1 MKIET
6 SDLSKILL
14 VFFFFFCDI
23 LDIDKIGEVFM
34 KEKIKKIV
42 LGYLPG
48 FITGLIVCGG
58 VSVIAMT
65 YFPSNQ
71 TTYDNSASGMAATDV
86 QGAIDELYNT
96 CFPPKTG
103 GDTILDNTDI
113 VTSGDGLYED
123 EYEEGKYTYK
133 GANPNNYVTF
143 NNETAGWRIIS
154 INSDGTIK
162 IMRDEDINPSNN
174 LAWDSSNSNNW
185 NRPASLN
192 TYLNSTYY
200 NGLNS
205 TAQSQIVEATY
216 YAGGVTYDN
225 NDIQDQI
232 NDEKSTTSNVKVALP
247 TLSEYLR
254 ANSNKEQCGTYS
266 LNNDNYM
273 TCKNSDWM
281 YYSSDYWW
289 TLSPRSDG
297 SSHLFYVSSDGY
309 VNSSHA
315 ADTDNAVRPAITLS
329 SEVQITGGIG
339 TASDPYI
346 LS

>member
-1 MKIET
+1 MNR
-6 SDLSKILL
+6 
-14 VFFFFFCDI
+14 
-23 LDIDKIGEVFM
+23 IGEVFM

-48 FITGLIVCGG
+48 FITGIIVCGG
-58 VSVIAMT
+58 VSVIAAT

-71 TTYDNSASGMAATDV
+71 VTYENGTSGMQATDV

-103 GDTILDNTDI
+103 GDAILDDVDI
-113 VTSGDGLYED
+113 VSSGDGLYED
-123 EYEEGKYTYK
+123 EYEDGKYTYK

-143 NNETAGWRIIS
+143 NNEQAGWRIIS

-162 IMRDEDINPSNN
+162 IMRDADINTSNT
-174 LAWDSSNSNNW
+174 LFWDSSRSNNW
-185 NRPASLN
+185 NRPADLN

-205 TAQSQIVEATY
+205 TAQSQIVEGTY
-216 YAGGVTYDN
+216 YAGAVTWNN
-225 NDIQDQI
+225 NDMQDQI
-232 NDEKSTTSNVKVALP
+232 SDEKVTTSKVKVALP
-247 TLSEYLR
+247 TVSEYIR
-254 ANSNKEQCGTYS
+254 ANSNKEQCGTHS
-266 LNNDNYM
+266 LTNDNYI

-289 TLSPRSDG
+289 TLSPRSG
-297 SSHLFYVSSDGY
+297 HSSSVFYVYSYGSVGY
-309 VNSSHA
+309 TNA
-315 ADTDNAVRPAITLS
+315 NDADNAVRPAITLS
-329 SEVQITGGIG
+329 SEVQITGGTG
-339 TASDPYI
+339 TASDPYT

>member
-1 MKIET
+1 MNYNVKSTEE
-6 SDLSKILL
+6 L
-14 VFFFFFCDI
+14 
-23 LDIDKIGEVFM
+23 EM
-34 KEKIKKIV
+34 KERIKKIV

-58 VSVIAMT
+58 VSVIAAT

-71 TTYDNSASGMAATDV
+71 VTYENGTSGMQASDV
-86 QGAIDELYNT
+86 QGAIDELYLT
-96 CFPPKTG
+96 CTAEKVDVG
-103 GDTILDNTDI
+103 GKDVIV
-113 VTSGDGLYED
+113 VTSGDGLYAD
-123 EYEEGKYTYK
+123 EYEDGKYTYK

-143 NNETAGWRIIS
+143 NNEEAGWRIIS

-162 IMRDEDINPSNN
+162 IMRDADINTSDN
-174 LAWDSSNSNNW
+174 LAWDTSDSNNW

-200 NGLNS
+200 NSLSS

-216 YAGGVTYDN
+216 YAGAVTRDN

-232 NDEKSTTSNVKVALP
+232 SDEKVTTSKVKVALP
-247 TLSEYLR
+247 TVSEYIR
-254 ANSNKEQCGTYS
+254 ANSNKEQCGTFS
-266 LNNDNYM
+266 LNNDNYST

-281 YYSSDYWW
+281 FNSDNWW
-289 TLSPRSDG
+289 TLSPRSDN
-297 SSHLFYVSSDGY
+297 SNYLFSVNSGGY
-309 VNSSHA
+309 VNSYGIASG
-315 ADTDNAVRPAITLS
+315 TSKAVRPALTLS
-329 SEVQITGGIG
+329 SKVQITGGTG